1 VKLLDAYR
9 SYFRRRILRDDS
21 GFVTDLAV
29 TFELP
34 KFIVPAAVLALL
46 GSFAAEPLRTVLMV
60 LGAVIAV
67 SGIGL
72 LTFWWA
78 EVKLR
83 AADKRYEMF
92 VRSTLSHEYREEDR

>member
-1 VKLLDAYR
+1 
-9 SYFRRRILRDDS
+9 
-21 GFVTDLAV
+21 
-29 TFELP
+29 
-34 KFIVPAAVLALL
+34 
-46 GSFAAEPLRTVLMV
+46 MV

>member
-1 VKLLDAYR
+1 MKLLDAYR

-83 AADKRYEMF
+83 AAAKRYEMF